1 MNQDTVKV
9 AKSLGTVDNIC
20 IRVFNSDG
28 TLASSHT
35 GHNTATDTML
45 MGIAHH
51 LVGDGAL
58 NQHTN
63 LYNYIPKYISLGT
76 MGLINHKQDNNG
88 LPVGIGIGIPDIDDE
103 EYKKLLKELRDAETR
118 LTKAEEALKNE
129 CPLFGTLEV
138 CKDCTQC
145 SERLNAK
152 RQELEDAKTDVD
164 KKAEKVNEY
173 NEEQRFIAYM
183 QTRPGY
189 GADGYDANTNNGREV
204 LGLGYP
210 YTSYNNTKG
219 YKTDEIVT
227 YKGTMYSATKHILAP
242 AGPFNAET
250 WQVVPNQTN
259 YETNTGIELISPSFP
274 RAEISFRDIVQEYE
288 AELPQTVDVVFSAMI
303 STGALAQFRNPGQD
317 YIFITEVGL
326 WSKKHWEDSGAN
338 GLLAAYR
345 IAPPNEKNWDMK
357 IKENRELLKKQI
369 IKVNKNQVVQVIW
382 KIQLGSIDQLS
393 DIASLRKKYYG
404 YE

>member
-9 AKSLGTVDNIC
+9 AKSLGTRDNIC

-76 MGLINHKQDNNG
+76 MGLMNHKQDDNG
-88 LPVGIGIGIPDIDDE
+88 LPAGIGIAIPDIDNE
-103 EYKKLLKELRDAETR
+103 EYKKLLKELRDAELR
-118 LTKAEEALKNE
+118 FTKAKDALKNE

-152 RQELEDAKTDVD
+152 RQELENAKLDLD
-164 KKAEKVNEY
+164 KKSEKVNEY
-173 NEEQRFIAYM
+173 NEEQRFIQYM
-183 QTRPGY
+183 KTRPGY
-189 GADGYDANTNNGREV
+189 GADGYDANANNGRQY

-210 YTSYNNTKG
+210 FTSYNVTKG
-219 YKTDEIVT
+219 YKQGDIVT
-227 YKGTMYSATKHILAP
+227 YKGTLYSATKDILAP
-242 AGPFNAET
+242 AGPFD
-250 WQVVPNQTN
+250 TN
-259 YETNTGIELISPSFP
+259 IWNTNTEQISQEHNVGIELISPSFP

-357 IKENRELLKKQI
+357 IKENRDLLKKQI

-393 DIASLRKKYYG
+393 DIATLRKKYYG

>member
-9 AKSLGTVDNIC
+9 AKSLGTRDNIC

-76 MGLINHKQDNNG
+76 MGLMNHKQDDQG
-88 LPVGIGIGIPDIDDE
+88 LPAGIGVTIPDIDNE
-103 EYKKLLKELRDAETR
+103 EYKKLLKELRDAELR
-118 LTKAEEALKNE
+118 FTKAKDALKNE
-129 CPLFGTLEV
+129 CPLFGTLDV

-152 RQELEDAKTDVD
+152 RQELEDAKLDLD
-164 KKAEKVNEY
+164 KKSEKVNEY
-173 NEEQRFIAYM
+173 NEEQRFIQYM
-183 QTRPGY
+183 KTRPGY
-189 GADGYDANTNNGREV
+189 GADGYDANANNGRQY

-210 YTSYNNTKG
+210 FTSYNPTKG

-227 YKGTMYSATKHILAP
+227 YKGTVYYATKDILAP
-242 AGPFNAET
+242 AGPFD
-250 WQVVPNQTN
+250 TN
-259 YETNTGIELISPSFP
+259 IWNTNTEQISQESNVGIELISPSFP

-303 STGALAQFRNPGQD
+303 STGALAQFRNPEQD
-317 YIFITEVGL
+317 YIFITEAGL

-357 IKENRELLKKQI
+357 IKENRDLLKKQI

-393 DIASLRKKYYG
+393 DIATLRKKYYG